1 MNICEDGYAG
11 NHDPKQRS
19 EFGKMTLS
27 DLLEALQG
35 IPLETEIV
43 ISHDDRKY
51 NIQGVYYESSEFDVS
66 KNNAP
71 VELEIGV
78 WRNE

>member
-11 NHDPKQRS
+11 NHDPKPKERS
-19 EFGKMTLS
+19 EFGKITIA

-51 NIQGVYYESSEFDVS
+51 NIQGVYCEY
-66 KNNAP
+66 KL

>member
-19 EFGKMTLS
+19 EFGKITIA
-27 DLLEALQG
+27 DLLEALEG
-35 IPLETEIV
+35 IPLETEVV

-51 NIQGVYYESSEFDVS
+51 SIQGVYCE
-66 KNNAP
+66 NNEP

>member
-19 EFGKMTLS
+19 EFGKITIA

-35 IPLETEIV
+35 IPFDTEVV

-51 NIQGVYYESSEFDVS
+51 NIQGVYCEDN
-66 KNNAP
+66 KP